1 MPTERACG
9 RYSPARSRG
18 TGTLAVHSASMEHYR
33 SVFATTAVM
42 VLGLVA
48 TSPLLQ
54 RQDSA
59 GSQPKTNLVI
69 ASGVEGTDS
78 KGWSDPPRRVDPAV
92 IATAASPEGEDDGLG
107 SPRPASFTL
116 LPPETAALLTASS
129 AFASSEPAQRVQA
142 VRRHRAA
149 KVASR
154 SRPDVTARAPTA
166 EVSPQNQP
174 AAPQPQ
180 RAAGIDPIGDLL
192 RGLGIGRDS

>member
-1 MPTERACG
+1 M
-9 RYSPARSRG
+9 
-18 TGTLAVHSASMEHYR
+18 AVRSASMEHYR
-33 SVFATTAVM
+33 SVFATTAVI

-59 GSQPKTNLVI
+59 GSQPKTNLI
-69 ASGVEGTDS
+69 MASGVENADS
-78 KGWSDPPRRVDPAV
+78 KGWSDPPRRVDPA
-92 IATAASPEGEDDGLG
+92 ATATATATSLEGQDDGLG

-154 SRPDVTARAPTA
+154 NRLDVTARVPTA
-166 EVSPQNQP
+166 EVPAQNQP
-174 AAPQPQ
+174 SAPQPQ